1 MKYLNWLG
9 LLSVKFDLMLKNSP
23 KSSEKIAS
31 PFTNKE
37 HKKIAKALNVPK
49 AEVWVSLDLL
59 NVPKAEV
66 WVSLDLLYFKLHQ
79 GLVSEKVLEDCEL
92 AVTWL
97 NPQRKYLVGF
107 EERQSQHTNP
117 RTLLN

>member
-37 HKKIAKALNVPK
+37 HKKIAKA
-49 AEVWVSLDLL
+49 L